1 MTGLDIEKD
10 KIMEVAC
17 LVTDS
22 NLNIIA
28 EGPDLIINHPK
39 EVLDTM
45 NDWCK
50 IQHAKVSI
58 SFRIIHSS

>member
-17 LVTDS
+17 IVTDDK
-22 NLNIIA
+22 LNIVA
-28 EGPDLIINHPK
+28 EGPNIVINQPK
-39 EVLDTM
+39 ELLDTM

-50 IQHAKVSI
+50 DQHGKVFI
-58 SFRIIHSS
+58 KGL

>member
-17 LVTDS
+17 IVTDDK
-22 NLNIIA
+22 LNIVA
-28 EGPDLIINHPK
+28 EGPNIVINQPK
-39 EVLDTM
+39 ELLDTM

-50 IQHAKVSI
+50 DQHGKVFI
-58 SFRIIHSS
+58 KEL